1 MIRRPPRSTLF
12 PYTTLFRS
20 ALDAG
25 TGRELWHYQ
34 LPPTPGVVGDSGVNR
49 GVGVARHRVFLE
61 PDHAHLIAL
70 NRFTGD
76 LLWDTESA
84 DWHQNYFATSAPL
97 HAVSLVV
104 SGVAGGGHRAKGFV
118 TAFDQDTGKEVWR
131 SWSGAG
137 RVRTPATVTS

>member
-34 LPPTPGVVGDSGVNR
+34 LPRTPGMVGDSGVNR
-49 GVGVARHRVFLE
+49 GVGVAGHRVFLE
-61 PDHAHLIAL
+61 TDHAHLIAL

-97 HAVSLVV
+97 PAGSLVV
-104 SGVAGGGHRAKGFV
+104 SGVAGGEHGAKGFV

-131 SWSGAG
+131 VLTVPDTG
-137 RVRTPATVTS
+137 RAR